1 MKLSGYGS
9 AATGL
14 QEDKMYI
21 VSGRLVVSKHRTTGV
36 LYYDSELN
44 VLISDSKTFTT
55 SLANKTACWGFG
67 IIVSRSEVTEPGETS
82 NVLMVTL
89 RHTDYD
95 NANKVSVDFDVRYRI
110 LGHRNLGKVFG
121 LFQVGREVVITGYIS
136 GFEDKGSRVWIVTA
150 LSFSV
155 ASGHKTNLPAA
166 NQGDSSGPSKVR
178 CRPDDDKETPT
189 ASTST
194 SQHAGQNNN
203 INKGK
208 GTSTQVGQSE
218 TPDDDPDFIPE
229 EGEIAKPNALQGF
242 PDTFPK
248 KRTQKTILADAKK
261 RMKQTGA

>member
-21 VSGRLVVSKHRTTGV
+21 VSGRLVVSERRTTGV

-44 VLISDSKTFTT
+44 VLISDSETFTT

-67 IIVSRSEVTEPGETS
+67 IIVSRSEVTKPGATS
-82 NVLMVTL
+82 NVLVVTL

-95 NANKVSVDFDVRYRI
+95 NAYPLTLMSGIEFSATETLEKRLACFKLDVKWS
-110 LGHRNLGKVFG
+110 LL
-121 LFQVGREVVITGYIS
+121 VI
-136 GFEDKGSRVWIVTA
+136 FLASRTKA
-150 LSFSV
+150 LSLSV

-178 CRPDDDKETPT
+178 RRPGFIELPDDDEETPT

-194 SQHAGQNNN
+194 SQHAGRNNN
-203 INKGK
+203 IDKGE
-208 GTSTQVGQSE
+208 GTSTQVGQSD

-229 EGEIAKPNALQGF
+229 EGEIAEPNALQGF

-248 KRTQKTILADAKK
+248 KHTQKTILADAKK
-261 RMKQTGA
+261 RMKQTAA